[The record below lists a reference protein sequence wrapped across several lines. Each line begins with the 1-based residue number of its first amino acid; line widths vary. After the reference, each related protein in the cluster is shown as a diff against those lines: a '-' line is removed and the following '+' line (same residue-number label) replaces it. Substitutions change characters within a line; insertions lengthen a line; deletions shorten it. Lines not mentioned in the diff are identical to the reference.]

1 LRGQHLLR
9 LLAVAVETPDE
20 LASGRAHLNDRMSF
34 HCLAAVR
41 ENEDAAEMLALM
53 EGQDASPYRLSDA
66 QAAEV
71 ERRLRD
77 KSRNPLTLGEFDE
90 SLRRFIA

>member
-1 LRGQHLLR
+1 MTEDQLQ
-9 LLAVAVETPDE
+9 AVFDRVRQWPRERQADAV
-20 LASGRAHLNDRMSF
+20 
-34 HCLAAVR
+34 
-41 ENEDAAEMLALM
+41 EMLALM

-77 KSRNPLTLGEFDE
+77 KSRNPLTLGEFDQ

>member
-1 LRGQHLLR
+1 MTEDQLQ
-9 LLAVAVETPDE
+9 AVF
-20 LASGRAHLNDRMSF
+20 DR
-34 HCLAAVR
+34 VR
-41 ENEDAAEMLALM
+41 QWPRERQADAAEMLALM

>member
-1 LRGQHLLR
+1 MTEDQLQ
-9 LLAVAVETPDE
+9 AVF
-20 LASGRAHLNDRMSF
+20 DR
-34 HCLAAVR
+34 VR
-41 ENEDAAEMLALM
+41 QWPRERQADAAEMLALM

-77 KSRNPLTLGEFDE
+77 KSRNPLTLGEFEE

>member
-1 LRGQHLLR
+1 MTEDQLQ
-9 LLAVAVETPDE
+9 AVF
-20 LASGRAHLNDRMSF
+20 DR
-34 HCLAAVR
+34 VR
-41 ENEDAAEMLALM
+41 QWPRERQADAAEMLALM

-77 KSRNPLTLGEFDE
+77 KCRNPLTLGEFDE